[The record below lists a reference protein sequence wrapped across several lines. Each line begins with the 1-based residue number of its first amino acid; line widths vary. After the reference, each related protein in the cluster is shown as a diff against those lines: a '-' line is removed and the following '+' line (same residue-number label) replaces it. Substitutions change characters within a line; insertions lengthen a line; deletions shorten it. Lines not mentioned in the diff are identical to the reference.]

1 MKISQ
6 MLQLKYD
13 YLNNRDVTT
22 TAKTVVRIVAKIT
35 KMPAGKGAEPCNT
48 TLTINANA
56 SIVKNQPKNA
66 AGIRACDA
74 DKFKKPWRCV
84 SR

>member
-1 MKISQ
+1 

-13 YLNNRDVTT
+13 YLNKRDVTT

-35 KMPAGKGAEPCNT
+35 KMPAGNGSEPCNT

-56 SIVKNQPKNA
+56 SSVKNQPKNV
-66 AGIRACDA
+66 AGIRAWDA
-74 DKFKKPWRCV
+74 DKFKKP
-84 SR
+84 